1 MFECE
6 VVVMLK
12 RVITGV
18 VAFFFVFL
26 PVVIFSETV
35 VFPIAL
41 AFVTVISLYEMCK
54 CMGFAKK
61 IYISLPLYLFGA
73 ICPFMVRYPAL
84 AGNGFALI
92 AFMFGAAYIIYLF
105 SLVVWSHG
113 KLAFADVM
121 SLFITCIY
129 IIAAISCIVYVRDY
143 GDFGKYFYLL
153 VFIGALITD
162 TFAYFTGRLLG
173 NLKLIED
180 VSPKKTVEGSIGG
193 IVFCVLS
200 FLLFGFIVEK
210 LGEFNANY
218 IFLGVS
224 GVIVSIV
231 SQIGDLIMS
240 VIKRHYGV
248 KDYGWILPGHG
259 GMLDRFDS
267 ILAVSVGLGSI
278 CMFISLTGI
287 QIL

>member
-1 MFECE
+1 
-6 VVVMLK
+6 MLK

-18 VAFFFVFL
+18 IAFFFVFL
-26 PVVIFSETV
+26 PVVLFSNTV

-41 AFVTVISLYEMCK
+41 AAVTVICLYEMCN

-61 IYISLPLYLFGA
+61 IYITLPLYLFGA
-73 ICPFMVRYPAL
+73 VAPFMVRYHENL
-84 AGNGFALI
+84 LGLDGFAI
-92 AFMFGAAYIIYLF
+92 VAFMFGAAYIIYLF

-113 KLAFADVM
+113 KLAFAEAM
-121 SLFITCIY
+121 SLFITCVY

-153 VFIGALITD
+153 VFLGAWITD
-162 TFAYFTGRLLG
+162 TFAYFTGYLFG
-173 NLKLIED
+173 KHKLIED
-180 VSPKKTVEGSIGG
+180 VSPKKTIEGSIGG

-200 FLLFGFIVEK
+200 FLLFGFVVEK

-218 IFLGVS
+218 IFLAVS
-224 GVIVSIV
+224 GVIVSVI

-267 ILAVSVGLGSI
+267 ILAVSIGLGSI

>member
-1 MFECE
+1 M
-6 VVVMLK
+6 
-12 RVITGV
+12 
-18 VAFFFVFL
+18 
-26 PVVIFSETV
+26 
-35 VFPIAL
+35 
-41 AFVTVISLYEMCK
+41 
-54 CMGFAKK
+54 
-61 IYISLPLYLFGA
+61 
-73 ICPFMVRYPAL
+73 RYPAL
-84 AGNGFALI
+84 LGSGGFPLV
-92 AFMFGAAYIIYLF
+92 AFMFGGAYIIYLF

-121 SLFITCIY
+121 SLFVTCIY
-129 IIAAISCIVYVRDY
+129 IIAAICCIIYVRDY

-153 VFIGALITD
+153 VFIGAWITD
-162 TFAYFTGRLLG
+162 TFAYFTGRLFG
-173 NLKLIED
+173 KHKLIED

-193 IVFCVLS
+193 IIFCVLS

-218 IFLGVS
+218 IFLAVS

-267 ILAVSVGLGSI
+267 ILAVSLAIAAVCMLSSI
-278 CMFISLTGI
+278 TGI
-287 QIL
+287 TMI